1 MRPLHCPMSSICLL
15 HDSWWSGSFIRHL
28 FAMQNQ
34 GISCHPVA
42 GGCSVLGQV
51 AATGNLVQPCMHAL
65 LAALKK
71 TRVCRNEP
79 FHDFNQSIQ
88 SSIQELRDE
97 SSGMP
102 AVVLLKAATEQVLAG
117 HVECSG
123 LLAHR
128 FGWSQI
134 WPGHSL
140 KYCYVV
146 SAEDILIHRRDVEDM
161 PSASEPVG
169 RLRRFVDISVPRN
182 IASDINSLESAA
194 VYNVD
199 DLKEVVA
206 ANIEER
212 QKAAAEAR
220 DLLRE
225 EQQMFEGWRDS
236 LATVPTIKA
245 LRNKVTACLRST
257 V

>member
-1 MRPLHCPMSSICLL
+1 M
-15 HDSWWSGSFIRHL
+15 
-28 FAMQNQ
+28 
-34 GISCHPVA
+34 
-42 GGCSVLGQV
+42 
-51 AATGNLVQPCMHAL
+51 
-65 LAALKK
+65 
-71 TRVCRNEP
+71 
-79 FHDFNQSIQ
+79 
-88 SSIQELRDE
+88 
-97 SSGMP
+97 
-102 AVVLLKAATEQVLAG
+102 
-117 HVECSG
+117 
-123 LLAHR
+123 
-128 FGWSQI
+128 
-134 WPGHSL
+134 
-140 KYCYVV
+140 
-146 SAEDILIHRRDVEDM
+146 IHRRDVEDM